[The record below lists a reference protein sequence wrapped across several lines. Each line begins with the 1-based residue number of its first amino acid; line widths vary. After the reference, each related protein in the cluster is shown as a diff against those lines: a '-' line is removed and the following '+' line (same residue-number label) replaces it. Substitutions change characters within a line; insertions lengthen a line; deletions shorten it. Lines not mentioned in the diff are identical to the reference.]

1 MARHVVQFPI
11 KTLARGMAGQPVFRV
26 PAKSSITFSTLIMH
40 KVVVAASVAAA
51 TGDLA
56 VMLLIV
62 P

>member
-1 MARHVVQFPI
+1 MARHMVQFPI

-26 PAKSSITFSTLIMH
+26 PAKSSITPSTLIMH
-40 KVVVAASVAAA
+40 VVVAASVAAA

-56 VMLLIV
+56 VMLLMV